1 MQFQDQHINSSLFY
15 VFRSI
20 CDTIMSKLLKHYKK
34 TVDMSQNLC
43 YNELWKGGV
52 NVKRVKFGSNFKY
65 LLFDFICTV
74 ALLLV
79 CIAIVLLQVLSQ
91 RFNWVFTAAGAVTF
105 IFMLIELLSF
115 LGSWQTVYIED
126 GKIFSRSIW
135 GTVETLALDDVQ
147 SSRLKKITIA
157 KIAKK
162 KIRRQFI
169 IVSTNEQQ
177 GKVEGCYAES
187 EGGYVVIP
195 NTPENL
201 ATLQEFLSLELPE

>member
-1 MQFQDQHINSSLFY
+1 M
-15 VFRSI
+15 V
-20 CDTIMSKLLKHYKK
+20 DTP
-34 TVDMSQNLC
+34 QNLC
-43 YNELWKGGV
+43 YNGIWKGGV

-105 IFMLIELLSF
+105 IFMLMELFSF
-115 LGSWQTVYIED
+115 LSSWQTVEID
-126 GKIFSRSIW
+126 DDKMTSRSIF
-135 GTVETLALDDVQ
+135 GVVEAISLSDVQ
-147 SSRLKKITIA
+147 SARLRKITVA

-169 IVSTNEQQ
+169 IVTTNEEQ

-187 EGGYVVIP
+187 ECGYVVIP

-201 ATLQEFLSLELPE
+201 ATLQEFLPLELPE